1 MALRRGDFAH
11 QRTTRRKR
19 KLSFSFDR
27 YVDLLKNKSTLTIRS
42 LLHVQIRTLMAHLR
56 ASGRAS
62 VPISFDKIERIVG
75 VKLPPSAFKYRAWW
89 SNNPTNSVITHA
101 WLDVGYKTAN
111 VDMAG
116 RKLVFRKSSTKT
128 SHGREAPNGADTSE
142 ATMPVISRLSRC
154 AQGHGDDRAGRRLD
168 FPRR

>member
-1 MALRRGDFAH
+1 MS
-11 QRTTRRKR
+11 K
-19 KLSFSFDR
+19 
-27 YVDLLKNKSTLTIRS
+27 YEP
-42 LLHVQIRTLMAHLR
+42 LMAHLR

-62 VPISFDKIERIVG
+62 VPISFDGIERIVG
-75 VKLPPSAFKYRAWW
+75 VKLPPSAYKYRAWW

-101 WLDVGYKTAN
+101 WLDAGYKTAN

-142 ATMPVISRLSRC
+142 AT
-154 AQGHGDDRAGRRLD
+154 DAGY
-168 FPRR
+168 FPTIFGALKGTVTIAPGVDLTSPADEEWDAAR

>member
-1 MALRRGDFAH
+1 MS
-11 QRTTRRKR
+11 K
-19 KLSFSFDR
+19 
-27 YVDLLKNKSTLTIRS
+27 YEPLT
-42 LLHVQIRTLMAHLR
+42 AHLR

-62 VPISFDKIERIVG
+62 VPISFDGIERIVG

-101 WLDVGYKTAN
+101 WLDAGYKTAN

-142 ATMPVISRLSRC
+142 AT
-154 AQGHGDDRAGRRLD
+154 DAGY
-168 FPRR
+168 FPTIFGALKGTVTIAPGVDLTSPADEEWDAAR

>member
-1 MALRRGDFAH
+1 MS
-11 QRTTRRKR
+11 K
-19 KLSFSFDR
+19 
-27 YVDLLKNKSTLTIRS
+27 YEPLT
-42 LLHVQIRTLMAHLR
+42 AHLR

-62 VPISFDKIERIVG
+62 VPISFDGIERIVG

-101 WLDVGYKTAN
+101 WIDAGYKT

-142 ATMPVISRLSRC
+142 AT
-154 AQGHGDDRAGRRLD
+154 DAGY
-168 FPRR
+168 FPTIFGALKGTVTIAPGVDLTSPADEEWDAAR

>member
-1 MALRRGDFAH
+1 MS
-11 QRTTRRKR
+11 K
-19 KLSFSFDR
+19 
-27 YVDLLKNKSTLTIRS
+27 YEPLT
-42 LLHVQIRTLMAHLR
+42 AHLR

-62 VPISFDKIERIVG
+62 LPVTFDGIERIVG

-101 WLDVGYKTAN
+101 WLDAGYKTAN

-128 SHGREAPNGADTSE
+128 GHGREAPNGADASQEADAGYFPTIFGALKGTVTIAPGADLTSPADE
-142 ATMPVISRLSRC
+142 EWDAAR
-154 AQGHGDDRAGRRLD
+154 
-168 FPRR
+168 